1 MSHAPDRVLYHGS
14 AELFDKIDVNKGRP
28 RKDFGRG
35 FYVTPVY
42 EQAVKWAERFKD
54 AGDKAYLSVYD
65 LDESVLAGLKVLDF
79 PDHSGEWLDFIV
91 SCRMGNDVGGYDV
104 VRGGVANDK
113 VFDTCELYF
122 RGLISKETAID
133 RLKFTSPNLQLCF
146 KNNRTI
152 RDTLFFSDSITL

>member
-1 MSHAPDRVLYHGS
+1 MKLYHGS
-14 AELFDKIDVNKGRP
+14 SVVVQTPDVDHSREKI
-28 RKDFGRG
+28 DFGRG

-54 AGDKAYLSVYD
+54 AGDPAFLSVYD
-65 LDESVLAGLKVLDF
+65 FDEAALAGLRTLDF
-79 PDHSGEWLDFIV
+79 ADHSGEWLDFIV
-91 SCRMGNDVGGYDV
+91 SCRMGNDTGAFDV

-133 RLKFTSPNLQLCF
+133 RLKFVTPNLQLCF
-146 KNNRTI
+146 KNNRVI
-152 RDTLFFSDSITL
+152 RNTLFYSESIEL

>member
-1 MSHAPDRVLYHGS
+1 MKLYHGS
-14 AELFDKIDVNKGRP
+14 NVIVDAPDVDHSREKI
-28 RKDFGRG
+28 DFGRG

-54 AGDKAYLSVYD
+54 AGDKAYLSVFD
-65 LDESVLAGLKVLDF
+65 LDETVLAGLKVLDF
-79 PDHSGEWLDFIV
+79 PDHSGDWLDFIV
-91 SCRMGNDVGGYDV
+91 SSRMGNDVGGYDI

-122 RGLISKETAID
+122 RGLISKEMAID

-152 RDTLFFSDSITL
+152 RDTLFFIESITL

>member
-1 MSHAPDRVLYHGS
+1 MKLYHGS
-14 AELFDKIDVNKGRP
+14 DVVVSAPDVNHSREKI
-28 RKDFGRG
+28 DFGRG

-54 AGDKAYLSVYD
+54 AGGGAFLSVYEF
-65 LDESVLAGLKVLDF
+65 DEAVLAGLRVLDF
-79 PDHSGEWLDFIV
+79 PDHSGDWLDFIV
-91 SCRMGNDVGGYDV
+91 SCRMGNDVGEYDL

-122 RGLISKETAID
+122 RGLISKDTAIE

-146 KNNRTI
+146 KNNRVI
-152 RDTLFFSDSITL
+152 RNTLSFSDSIAL